1 MTLFVDLFLSIYPI
15 YIEHQFSLSQQTNK
29 QRFLKAASP
38 QGSLGADAAFVIVKG
53 LISYQV
59 KGAGHNKHL
68 KGSLCTQV
76 ALPTGL
82 TAHKICQ
89 LNCPVKVTIHIG
101 RVKSYLSLLCYDSKE
116 KLKFEILGWIYTP
129 WSNDR

>member
-101 RVKSYLSLLCYDSKE
+101 KAPNVKAYLSFLCYDTSVRK
-116 KLKFEILGWIYTP
+116 K
-129 WSNDR
+129 